1 MPQSLLPELH
11 MQKEKL
17 LQSEFRQCFSFE
29 HLGKELRLFF
39 FFFEK
44 EIAKFSH
51 FEVNEKPDQSEILE
65 NQSKLLLLSLNRELE
80 KANENLSSF

>member
-1 MPQSLLPELH
+1 MPQSLLPALH

-29 HLGKELRLFF
+29 HLGKEPRL